1 MDMDLEFISFVKTSF
16 NYNNTNCFEL
26 STHEGLKMNFEN
38 MTSLASF
45 YIKINILNMLWL
57 L

>member
-16 NYNNTNCFEL
+16 NYNNTICFEL